1 MTVLIVDDDTAIR
14 LLCRV
19 NLELEGL
26 RVVEAAYLDQAR
38 QVLAEEPVD
47 VVLLDLHLGHERG
60 LDLLHELR
68 RDRPEIG
75 VALLTGSPQ
84 VPLAKGGGEGRR
96 SDLEAFRDRG
106 AGTDR
111 PPSGGE
117 VGSGARVTMLRR

>member
-19 NLELEGL
+19 NLELRGL

-68 RDRPEIG
+68 RDPPPKSSRC
-75 VALLTGSPQ
+75 SPAAPSRARQ
-84 VPLAKGGGEGRR
+84 RR
-96 SDLEAFRDRG
+96 RRG
-106 AGTDR
+106 QTQ
-111 PPSGGE
+111 
-117 VGSGARVTMLRR
+117 